1 MQVALVTPSFNRAP
15 TLAATLRSVAAQ
27 TGNIDLRYV
36 VIDGGSTDA
45 TLDIL
50 KAHDSI
56 IDDWVSEPDKGMYD
70 AIAKGFARSG
80 GEVLGWL
87 NSDDTLFPWA
97 IDTVSRIFRDIP
109 EIQWLTTLTQT
120 AIDAAGDV
128 MYFRKVPGYAQQAFF
143 DGVYFGFGGDG
154 GVYSTDFIQQES
166 TFFRRS
172 LWEKVGAAALAS
184 RPLAGDF
191 ALWTAFMAEAPL
203 VAVDTP
209 LGAFRVHSGSQLSR
223 GKREQYVGEC
233 ASALAEARA
242 RLKYTPRTTGTEA
255 VQYSGYFVEKI
266 LPEDGDSRWG
276 LTERPF
282 FVLPKGDLKSA
293 IQRRAIY

>member
-1 MQVALVTPSFNRAP
+1 MQVALVTPSFNRA
-15 TLAATLRSVAAQ
+15 ATLTATLQSVAAQ
-27 TGNIDLRYV
+27 TGEIDLRYV

-50 KAHDSI
+50 KAHDTL
-56 IDDWVSEPDKGMYD
+56 IDEWVSEPDNGMYD

-128 MYFRKVPGYAQQAFF
+128 MYFRKVPGYAQHAFF
-143 DGVYFGFGGDG
+143 DGVCFGFGGDG
-154 GVYSTDFIQQES
+154 SVYSTDFIQQES

-172 LWEKVGAAALAS
+172 LWEKVGAQALTS
-184 RPLAGDF
+184 RKLAGDF

-223 GKREQYVGEC
+223 GKREQYVFPQRHDQ
-233 ASALAEARA
+233 ALVRAVSFEEWAEYGPMARA
-242 RLKYTPRTTGTEA
+242 DIIDIETSDVASGMRSCSGSERGAARPRRT
-255 VQYSGYFVEKI
+255 QS
-266 LPEDGDSRWG
+266 SR
-276 LTERPF
+276 
-282 FVLPKGDLKSA
+282 
-293 IQRRAIY
+293 

>member
-1 MQVALVTPSFNRAP
+1 MQVALVTPSFNRA
-15 TLAATLRSVAAQ
+15 ATLTATLQSVAAQ
-27 TGNIDLRYV
+27 TGDIDLRYV

-50 KAHDSI
+50 KAHDTL
-56 IDDWVSEPDKGMYD
+56 IDEWVSEPDNGMYD

-128 MYFRKVPGYAQQAFF
+128 MYFRKVPGYAQHAFF
-143 DGVYFGFGGDG
+143 DGVCFGFGGDG
-154 GVYSTDFIQQES
+154 SVYSTDFIQQES

-172 LWEKVGAAALAS
+172 LWEKVGAQALTS
-184 RPLAGDF
+184 RKLAGDF

-223 GKREQYVGEC
+223 GKREQYVSEC
-233 ASALAEARA
+233 ASALADART
-242 RLKYTPRTTGTEA
+242 RLKYTPRTASTEA
-255 VQYSGYFVEKI
+255 AQYNGFFVEKI
-266 LPEDGDSRWG
+266 LPEDSNSRWG

-282 FVLPKGDLKSA
+282 YVLPKGDLKSA
-293 IQRRAIY
+293 IQRRVIY